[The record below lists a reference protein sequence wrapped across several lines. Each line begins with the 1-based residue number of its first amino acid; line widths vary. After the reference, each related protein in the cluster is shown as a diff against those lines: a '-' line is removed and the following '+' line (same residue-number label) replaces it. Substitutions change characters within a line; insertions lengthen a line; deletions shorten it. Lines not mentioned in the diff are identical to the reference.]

1 MIFLDVCYT
10 KLNSLPLGISVPV
23 IEANNDSSDKQ
34 SSHSSEDD
42 TSPGVTASA
51 GYADKILG
59 AL

>member
-1 MIFLDVCYT
+1 MYAT
-10 KLNSLPLGISVPV
+10 PLGISVPV

-51 GYADKILG
+51 GYADKILS